1 MAAVVHGNAKETGME
16 KKINKISR
24 QYCETENSVQCSRHQ
39 TQLGTIFF
47 FGCCRFR
54 AVLFPRWIMCTR
66 FALRRWMARSGHE
79 GGSWGTFYS
88 LSLSLSLSLV
98 LCCSV
103 SALPRYFSAD
113 WTTTR
118 SDGVGDSWRHRQ
130 QQRRRRRQQQKKNNK
145 KKNPQPP
152 HILSLSLSLSRSL

>member
-16 KKINKISR
+16 KKLIKYPGNTAKRKTLYNVLDIKL
-24 QYCETENSVQCSRHQ
+24 NSV
-39 TQLGTIFF
+39 LFF
-47 FGCCRFR
+47 FWLLSFSCRTVPSLNNVHALCTATMDGSVR
-54 AVLFPRWIMCTR
+54 PWGRIVGDILF
-66 FALRRWMARSGHE
+66 
-79 GGSWGTFYS
+79 S

-145 KKNPQPP
+145 KKTRNP
-152 HILSLSLSLSRSL
+152 HTFSLSLSLSRSL